1 VRSVLAWLRTP
12 GRVVALLVLAG
23 AALAYTT
30 DPYLLREER
39 NRGFDALQ
47 RIWPREAGQP
57 QVVIVAIDEAS
68 LRQFGQWPWPRV
80 LVAKLVERIAA
91 SKPLALGIDVLF
103 IEPDRLSPP
112 QIPNS
117 VPDLPASVIA
127 ALSELPSSDEILAR
141 KIAAVPTVLGLA
153 PTDET
158 AGTNVPAPSSP
169 YRAAPILQKGG
180 SPDPFLS
187 THRSMIRSLPRIVS
201 AARSEASLGVEI
213 DDDGT
218 VRSVPLVSLVGGNL
232 IPSLGLEML
241 RVAARVPAIA
251 VVTGRDGIA
260 GLELGPLSI
269 PTDASGKAYL
279 HFAPAIDRDVPAAE
293 LLKSEFDASRLQ
305 GRSVILAVTGLGLTD
320 QKQTPLGLMQGVDVH
335 AQLIESILAGTLLYR
350 APRALWIETA
360 LILASGLVVIGVL
373 RYQRPRIAGA
383 GLVGLVL
390 ALVGTE
396 IGLFRFAGWLLDSS
410 YATEVTL
417 AEFGVMLGGSFIAE
431 QRERRRIAAELE
443 RQRQAEARIEGELTA
458 ARAIQMGI
466 LPLRFP
472 AFPERGDIDLY
483 ARIEP
488 ARNVGGD
495 LFDFLLIDPSHL
507 FFMIGDVSGK
517 GIPAALFMAMTKE
530 VIRDAAARHDAVPN
544 LVLDEANAKVGDAS
558 DNMAKEGTNMMFVTA
573 FAGVLDLASG
583 DLVYSSA
590 GHDSPLLIAA
600 GRQPRE
606 LATEGGPPLGTVD
619 GFPFPLSRDRLEL
632 DETLLLYTDGVTEA
646 QNADGVFYSG
656 HRLTACLAASSP
668 EGPRAVIDAVFEDL
682 NRFVGSAEQA
692 DDITL
697 LGVRRL
703 VVSP

>member
-1 VRSVLAWLRTP
+1 MRGVLAWLRTP
-12 GRVVALLVLAG
+12 GRAVALLMLAV
-23 AALAYTT
+23 AALAYAT
-30 DPYLLREER
+30 DPYLLREQR
-39 NRGFDALQ
+39 NRGFDAMQ
-47 RIWPREAGQP
+47 RIWPRAADQP
-57 QVVIVAIDEAS
+57 QVVIVDIDEAS

-91 SKPLALGIDVLF
+91 CKPLVLGIDILF
-103 IEPDRLSPP
+103 TEPDRLSAP
-112 QIPNS
+112 QIPKS
-117 VPDLPASVIA
+117 VPNLPASVIA
-127 ALSELPSSDEILAR
+127 ALSELPSSDEILAQ
-141 KIAAVPTVLGLA
+141 KIAGVPTVLGMA
-153 PTDET
+153 PTDEA

-180 SPDPFLS
+180 APDPFLS
-187 THRSMIRSLPRIVS
+187 PYRSMIRSLPQIVS

-232 IPSLGLEML
+232 VPNLGLEML

-269 PTDASGKAYL
+269 PTDNSGKAYL
-279 HFAPAIDRDVPAAE
+279 HFAPAIDRDVSAAE
-293 LLKSEFDASRLQ
+293 LFKPDFDATRLQ
-305 GRSVILAVTGLGLTD
+305 GRSVILAVTGLGLID
-320 QKQTPLGLMQGVDVH
+320 QKQTPLGLMQGADVH
-335 AQLIESILAGTLLYR
+335 AELIESILAGTLLYR
-350 APRALWIETA
+350 APGVLWIETA
-360 LILASGLVVIGVL
+360 LILASGLVMIGVL
-373 RYQRPRIAGA
+373 RYKRPFIASAGA
-383 GLVGLVL
+383 AGLVL

-396 IGLFRFAGWLLDSS
+396 IGLFRFAGWLLDSF

-417 AEFGVMLGGSFIAE
+417 AEFGIMLGGSLIAE

-443 RQRQAEARIEGELTA
+443 RQRQAEARIEGELAA

-472 AFPERGDIDLY
+472 AFPDRRDIDLY

-488 ARNVGGD
+488 ARDVGGD
-495 LFDFLLIDPSHL
+495 LFDFQLIDPSHL

-530 VIRDAAARHDAVPN
+530 VIRDAAVRHGAVPN
-544 LVLDEANAKVGDAS
+544 HVLEEANAKIGDAS
-558 DNMAKEGTNMMFVTA
+558 NNMAEGGTNMMFVTA
-573 FAGVLDLASG
+573 FAGLLDLASG

-590 GHDSPLLIAA
+590 GHDAPLVVAA
-600 GRQPRE
+600 GRRPRG
-606 LATEGGPPLGTVD
+606 LATEGGPPLGTV
-619 GFPFPLSRDRLEL
+619 GEFPFPLSRDRLEPG
-632 DETLLLYTDGVTEA
+632 ETLLLYTDGVTEA
-646 QNADGVFYSG
+646 QNAEGVLYTG
-656 HRLTACLAASSP
+656 HRLAECLAASSP
-668 EGPRAVIDAVFEDL
+668 DGPRAVIDVVFEDL
-682 NRFVGSAEQA
+682 IRFVGAAEQV
-692 DDITL
+692 DDIAL